1 MLRISEHRGRQERA
15 ITVLRE
21 EINTALRHAMKARD
35 ERRVSTLRLVN
46 AAIKN
51 ADIEA
56 QLSGR
61 PLLSDD
67 AVLALLQKMI
77 KQRHESIAIYDKAGR
92 KELADRERG
101 EIEVIN
107 EYLPQQMSEQQM
119 RTAIA
124 AVIDQ
129 LGAHGIKD
137 MGKVMAALKAD
148 YVGKMDFGKASAMVR
163 GMLAG

>member
-1 MLRISEHRGRQERA
+1 MLRISEPRGRQERA

-21 EINTALRHAMKARD
+21 EINTALRDAMKARNTQ
-35 ERRVSTLRLVN
+35 RVSTLRLVN

>member
-21 EINTALRHAMKARD
+21 EINTALRDAMKARNTQ
-35 ERRVSTLRLVN
+35 RVSTLRLVN

-148 YVGKMDFGKASAMVR
+148 YVGKMDFGTAGAMVR